1 MLIYAAYL
9 LIWPLTGSPISTVL
23 IYYFRMYRALG
34 DAELLCRCTDRCPLL
49 NNVLGQHDRPLLNV
63 SFQTAPLPP
72 ISVAPFYEGAREEYV
87 RLQAFCV

>member
-1 MLIYAAYL
+1 MLRSKSIVLFYYL
-9 LIWPLTGSPISTVL
+9 
-23 IYYFRMYRALG
+23 YMYRALG
-34 DAELLCRCTDRCPLL
+34 DAELFGRRPDRCPLL